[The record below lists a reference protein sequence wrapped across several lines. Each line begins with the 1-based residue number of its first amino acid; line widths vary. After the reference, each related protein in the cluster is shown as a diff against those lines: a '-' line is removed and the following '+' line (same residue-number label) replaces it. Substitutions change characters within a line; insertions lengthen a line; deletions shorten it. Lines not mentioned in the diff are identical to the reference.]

1 MARQRHRESWR
12 GISHSSGKSVKSTTK
27 PQWVKLKNPETKTI
41 ERERERERDNFVI
54 NGGGVG
60 LGCFRRGGSVLS
72 FFNGVLYY
80 FFVEKLLCNTKASS
94 STKH

>member
-1 MARQRHRESWR
+1 M
-12 GISHSSGKSVKSTTK
+12 
-27 PQWVKLKNPETKTI
+27 KNPETKTRDRDRERDR
-41 ERERERERDNFVI
+41 ERERERESFVI

-60 LGCFRRGGSVLS
+60 LGCFRRSGSVLS